1 MVVSK
6 SNPLLHADTPT
17 RRHADPFP
25 WLADTPTRRYVPP
38 VVLVNCRNLILPND
52 ARASFYEW
60 IYWILS
66 SVLLS
71 GFKVF

>member
-1 MVVSK
+1 
-6 SNPLLHADTPT
+6 
-17 RRHADPFP
+17 
-25 WLADTPTRRYVPP
+25 
-38 VVLVNCRNLILPND
+38 LILPND